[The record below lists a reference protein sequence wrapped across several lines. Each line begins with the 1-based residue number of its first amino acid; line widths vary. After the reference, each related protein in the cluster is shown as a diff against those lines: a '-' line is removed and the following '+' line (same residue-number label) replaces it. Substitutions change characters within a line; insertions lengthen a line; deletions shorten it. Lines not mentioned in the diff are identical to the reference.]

1 MTNQII
7 NFKDINKAL
16 DVLKGFKIV
25 KEISKDQNS
34 MIIEATKKDRDN
46 QIDYAFFI
54 DKNERTAKMFEKKSS
69 NGYCSTR
76 QYSRKYGENEWKDVE
91 MSKLITE
98 AISK

>member
-25 KEISKDQNS
+25 KEISKDNNS
-34 MIIEATKKDRDN
+34 MIIEASKKDKDN
-46 QIDYAFFI
+46 QIEYAFFI
-54 DKNERTAKMFEKKSS
+54 DKNERTVKMFEKKSS
-69 NGYCSTR
+69 NGYSSTR
-76 QYSRKYGENEWKDVE
+76 QYSRKYGNNEWKDVE

>member
-25 KEISKDQNS
+25 KEISKDNNS
-34 MIIEATKKDRDN
+34 MIIEASKKDKDN
-46 QIDYAFFI
+46 QIEYAFFI
-54 DKNERTAKMFEKKSS
+54 DKNERIVKMFEKKSS
-69 NGYCSTR
+69 NGYSSTR
-76 QYSRKYGENEWKDVE
+76 QYSRKYGNNEWKDVE
-91 MSKLITE
+91 IGKLITE